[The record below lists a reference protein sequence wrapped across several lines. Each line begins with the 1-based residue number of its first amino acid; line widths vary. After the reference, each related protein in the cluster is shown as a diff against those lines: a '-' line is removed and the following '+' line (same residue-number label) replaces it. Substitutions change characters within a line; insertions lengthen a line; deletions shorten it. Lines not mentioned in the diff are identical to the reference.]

1 MRREIQGL
9 EALEQQIARG
19 LDAMKLRRVSDNAVK
34 RRLLRFLTGYLAE
47 TPTICKDVPR
57 KNLQSH
63 RNAICGILYRSSHD
77 GKRMSTWQ
85 TVMRTLMLHLLRQ
98 CFVSVVFPPLA
109 TSKIAQS
116 ETAENDT
123 AQAKGNVNGDW
134 ISYSIAWGLSRL
146 PTGVVDI
153 AVWSRAIS

>member
-1 MRREIQGL
+1 ML
-9 EALEQQIARG
+9 FAVYCIARVMMVG
-19 LDAMKLRRVSDNAVK
+19 PFRSDGHADTNVAS
-34 RRLLRFLTGYLAE
+34 F
-47 TPTICKDVPR
+47 
-57 KNLQSH
+57 
-63 RNAICGILYRSSHD
+63 
-77 GKRMSTWQ
+77 
-85 TVMRTLMLHLLRQ
+85 RQ
-98 CFVSVVFPPLA
+98 CFISVVFPPLA

-116 ETAENDT
+116 ETGESDG